1 MHEST
6 NASTMI
12 PLACDGGRLPNV
24 TVVTHSPSPY
34 QVELFD
40 QVEAFHRLKLKVIY
54 LYARDGQRLWQSPSP
69 FHHSVMLTSP
79 GVSAKQV
86 LAETDD
92 ADLLVLNYYKHPFAK
107 AVVQRRAHTGSAI
120 CFWGERPQPRAF
132 VRLSS
137 LLRRWRLRGLMRN
150 RAHFWGIG
158 RMAVDAYRREFGGQR
173 TYANL
178 PYFSE
183 LTRFSDTPRRSRDG
197 TCVFLFSGVLSHRKG
212 VDVLA
217 NAFARLAPD
226 FPYARLRVMGSGNME
241 SVMRERL
248 RDCMDR
254 VEFIGFREWT
264 ELHLEYAQADLLCV
278 PSRHDGWGLV
288 VPEGLA
294 AGLPVI
300 STHQTGAAVEFVQ
313 PSWNGWLIPKDHD
326 EALYRAMRQAASL
339 TDEQW
344 HEMSQL
350 ARASVADHTLEHGG
364 RRFIDAAC
372 AALTDWR
379 QPRDRARENAAA
391 SSH

>member
-1 MHEST
+1 MNPPAGEV
-6 NASTMI
+6 
-12 PLACDGGRLPNV
+12 GRLPNV

-54 LYARDGQRLWQSPSP
+54 LFARDGQRLWQSPSP
-69 FHHSVMLTSP
+69 FHDSVMLTSP
-79 GVSAKQV
+79 GVSVEDV
-86 LAETDD
+86 LTETDA

-107 AVVQRRAHTGSAI
+107 AVIERRAHAGAAM
-120 CFWGERPQPRAF
+120 CFWGERPQPRTF
-132 VRLSS
+132 VQLSS
-137 LLRRWRLRGLMRN
+137 LLRQWRLRGLVQTH
-150 RAHFWGIG
+150 AHFWGIG
-158 RMAVDAYRREFGGQR
+158 SMAVDAYRREFGDER
-173 TYANL
+173 TYADI

-183 LTRFSDTPRRSRDG
+183 LARFSNAPHKSRDG

-217 NAFARLAPD
+217 SAFARLVSD
-226 FPYARLRVMGSGNME
+226 FPRVRLRVMGSGNME
-241 SVMRERL
+241 SLMRERL
-248 RDCMDR
+248 QGCIDR
-254 VEFIGFREWT
+254 VEFIGFCEWNK
-264 ELHLEYAQADLLCV
+264 LHLEYAQADILCV

-300 STHQTGAAVEFVQ
+300 STHQTGAAVEFVL
-313 PSWNGWLIPKDHD
+313 PGWNGWLIPKDHD

-339 TDEQW
+339 TDGQW

-350 ARASVADHTLEHGG
+350 ARASVADHSLQHGA

-372 AALTDWR
+372 AALASWP
-379 QPRDRARENAAA
+379 PRRARQAQHADV
-391 SSH
+391 SS